1 MQTDPLQAA
10 WQQSNSREYD
20 LDRQSFAEI
29 YSHLPGSSP
38 IPAAYF
44 DDWVLAQACARGH
57 EGAWRH
63 FMTAYQSKLMGAA
76 MTLTRDS
83 ASAEDLLADL
93 YGDLFGLRASAAAA
107 NEVSPDA
114 AGLAVS
120 RKSKLLYYS
129 GRGSLA
135 GWLRATLAQMQV
147 DRHRRRKN
155 LVPLEELPPACGPVD
170 FPSTPVSC
178 RPENTLAQHLT
189 LAFTRALEEI
199 APRDRTLLALYFL
212 DEMTLTEIGRLFRF
226 HESTASRRLAGLL
239 RKLRQR
245 LHDHLRV
252 LGCSPRQIEELLQG
266 DVASISFRL
275 QPLLARLRPSSMPED
290 APPQARRESTFLST
304 DRKPSSAP
312 AVGGDLSVSSRPRPL
327 APIWHA
333 GIEN

>member
-29 YSHLPGSSP
+29 YSHLPSSLP

-63 FMTAYQSKLMGAA
+63 FMTSYQSKLMAAA

-83 ASAEDLLADL
+83 ASAQDLLADL
-93 YGDLFGLRASAAAA
+93 YGDLYGLRASAAA
-107 NEVSPDA
+107 VSEMSGDA
-114 AGLAVS
+114 AGSAVS

-155 LVPLEELPPACGPVD
+155 LVPLEELPPARGPVD
-170 FPSTPVSC
+170 FPATPLPC
-178 RPENTLAQHLT
+178 RPENTLAQQLA
-189 LAFTRALEEI
+189 LAFAQTLEEI

-212 DEMTLTEIGRLFRF
+212 DEMTLTEIGRLFHF

-245 LHDHLRV
+245 LHDHLREQ
-252 LGCSPRQIEELLQG
+252 GCSPRQIEELLQG
-266 DVASISFRL
+266 DVASISFDL
-275 QPLLARLRPSSMPED
+275 QPLLARLRSTSASGD
-290 APPQARRESTFLST
+290 APPQAQRESAFLST

-312 AVGGDLSVSSRPRPL
+312 AVGGDPSVSSRPRPL
-327 APIWHA
+327 APVWHA
-333 GIEN
+333 

>member
-1 MQTDPLQAA
+1 MQTDSLQAA
-10 WQQSNSREYD
+10 WQQSNGKEYD
-20 LDRQSFAEI
+20 LDRQGFAEI
-29 YSHLPGSSP
+29 YARLPGSPP
-38 IPAAYF
+38 IPAAYVN
-44 DDWVLAQACARGH
+44 DWVLAQACARGH

-63 FMTAYQSKLMGAA
+63 FMTSYQSKLMAAA

-83 ASAEDLLADL
+83 ASAQDLLADL
-93 YGDLFGLRASAAAA
+93 YGDLYGLRASAAAIEMA
-107 NEVSPDA
+107 EDA
-114 AGLAVS
+114 AASAVS

-155 LVPLEELPPACGPVD
+155 LVPLEELPPARSPVAM
-170 FPSTPVSC
+170 PSTPLPC
-178 RPENTLAQHLT
+178 RPENTLAQQLSQAFAQT
-189 LAFTRALEEI
+189 LAEI
-199 APRDRTLLALYFL
+199 APHDRTLLAMYFL

-245 LHDHLRV
+245 LHDHLRGQ
-252 LGCSPRQIEELLQG
+252 GCSPRQIEELLQG
-266 DVASISFRL
+266 DIAGISFRL
-275 QPLLARLRPSSMPED
+275 QPLLARLRPASAPED
-290 APPQARRESTFLST
+290 EPQARRESAFLST

-312 AVGGDLSVSSRPRPL
+312 AAGGDTSVSSRPRPL

-333 GIEN
+333 